1 MKKNEP
7 NVVTSGFAA
16 MYGVEN
22 FWAALLSDTR
32 SPRTMSTMG
41 MLLTEMINILIGFT
55 GNVWPL
61 TFLWGMNGLAQG
73 CGSGRLIQNYSE
85 WFSPYEVCNHVRNL
99 WIEILKGWKSNSLF
113 LYLNTVTSTENYTLV
128 TTNITESNKK
138 KLSLIITCNNRL
150 ATVVEFL
157 AKKSFL

>member
-1 MKKNEP
+1 
-7 NVVTSGFAA
+7 

-85 WFSPYEVCNHVRNL
+85 S
-99 WIEILKGWKSNSLF
+99 GSL
-113 LYLNTVTSTENYTLV
+113 LMRWV
-128 TTNITESNKK
+128 IT
-138 KLSLIITCNNRL
+138 
-150 ATVVEFL
+150 
-157 AKKSFL
+157 

>member
-1 MKKNEP
+1 
-7 NVVTSGFAA
+7 
-16 MYGVEN
+16 
-22 FWAALLSDTR
+22 
-32 SPRTMSTMG
+32 MSTMG

-99 WIEILKGWKSNSLF
+99 WIEILKGWLAKSNIFFFVFKHSNF
-113 LYLNTVTSTENYTLV
+113 NRKLYTGH
-128 TTNITESNKK
+128 NKY
-138 KLSLIITCNNRL
+138 N
-150 ATVVEFL
+150 
-157 AKKSFL
+157 